1 MNITLLCS
9 ESHHPIIPFLLKW
22 IETNKLNQNI
32 NLIFNKDELNEGD
45 LLFLISCH
53 DIIDQ
58 SLRNKFKN
66 TFVIHASDLP
76 KGRGWSPHIWNIL
89 NGANKLTV
97 TLLKAENEI
106 DSGDIYKKIHIN
118 IEDHELWDEINEK
131 LFNAEVQLL
140 DYAVNSYDDL
150 RGVQQNLEGESSF
163 YKKRKPEDSKI
174 DPHQSIKDQFNKIRV
189 SDPNRYPAYFELNGV
204 NYKLIIEKLN
214 E

>member
-58 SLRNKFKN
+58 SLRNKFKT

>member
-189 SDPNRYPAYFELNGV
+189 SDPNRNPAYFELNGV